1 MALKDYQNKRKFDE
15 TSEPKGK
22 TKKSKDQLVF
32 VVQRHAASRLHYDFR
47 LEMEG
52 VLKSWAIPKGPSLDS
67 KDKRLAMMVEDH
79 PYDYKDFEG
88 NIPEGNYGAGQV
100 EVWDSGT
107 YEPLDDTSQLSDEKE
122 LLKEL
127 KAGSIKFILHGK
139 KLKGEFALVKMKN
152 AENNAWLLIK
162 HQDDFAEEKYD
173 AEENTSP
180 KSLVT
185 KFLEKKKS
193 LKIKEKRKS

>member
-1 MALKDYQNKRKFDE
+1 MALKDYHDKRKFDE

-22 TKKSKDQLVF
+22 TKKSKDKLIF
-32 VVQRHAASRLHYDFR
+32 VIQRHAASRLHYDFR

-52 VLKSWAIPKGPSLDS
+52 VLKSWAVPKGPSLDP

-107 YEPLDDTSQLSDEKE
+107 YEPLEKNTKLSHEKE

-127 KAGSIKFILHGK
+127 HAGSLKFILHGK

-152 AENNAWLLIK
+152 TDDNAWLLIK
-162 HQDDFAEEKYD
+162 HKDEFAESPYD

-185 KFLEKKKS
+185 QFLEEKKS
-193 LKIKEKRKS
+193 LKIKEKKKS